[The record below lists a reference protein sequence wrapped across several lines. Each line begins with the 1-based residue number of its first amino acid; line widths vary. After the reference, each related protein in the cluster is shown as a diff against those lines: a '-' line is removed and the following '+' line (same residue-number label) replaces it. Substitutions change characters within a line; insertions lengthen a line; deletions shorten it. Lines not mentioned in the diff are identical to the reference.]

1 MWSRLPRTNAQAC
14 VSAASLA
21 PVCMLPAF
29 VGCCLMSPAGFWSHG
44 DFANMSKHVRGG
56 GAEWT
61 QSVVTVW
68 NLTQACALRT
78 RKGRVLH
85 KPADDK
91 VAWKKASLSG
101 RGRGQQLGHHDFDN
115 SRRRRA
121 ISCARSSTSSKCTK
135 NVVNAKRLS
144 KEAFSFQGWL
154 WWSRLSRCSKRGVA
168 ALLTAN
174 RDHGRF
180 VHVLWTVL
188 RHPAIHHRRWGKHWL
203 EDP

>member
-1 MWSRLPRTNAQAC
+1 MLKRVSPLRPLLLCAC
-14 VSAASLA
+14 CPPSLVAVSCRPLVS
-21 PVCMLPAF
+21 
-29 VGCCLMSPAGFWSHG
+29 GLMVTSQTCQ
-44 DFANMSKHVRGG
+44 NTLEVVVRSV
-56 GAEWT
+56 T

-91 VAWKKASLSG
+91 VTWKKASRSG
-101 RGRGQQLGHHDFDN
+101 RGRRQQVGHHDFDN

-154 WWSRLSRCSKRGVA
+154 WWSRLSRCSKSGVA
-168 ALLTAN
+168 VLLTAN

-180 VHVLWTVL
+180 VHVLWTAL
-188 RHPAIHHRRWGKHWL
+188 RHPAIHHRRWGKRWL
-203 EDP
+203 KDT

>member
-1 MWSRLPRTNAQAC
+1 MIAC
-14 VSAASLA
+14 VVSLA
-21 PVCMLPAF
+21 KDQCPSVCLRCVPCSCVHVARF
-29 VGCCLMSPAGFWSHG
+29 FWSHG
-44 DFANMSKHVRGG
+44 DFENMSKHVRGG

-68 NLTQACALRT
+68 NLTHACALRT
-78 RKGRVLH
+78 KKGRVLH
-85 KPADDK
+85 KPADEK
-91 VAWKKASLSG
+91 MTWKKASRSG
-101 RGRGQQLGHHDFDN
+101 RGIGQQLGHHDFDN

-121 ISCARSSTSSKCTK
+121 ISCARSSASPKCTK
-135 NVVNAKRLS
+135 NVVNAKHLS

-180 VHVLWTVL
+180 VHVLWTAL
-188 RHPAIHHRRWGKHWL
+188 RHPAIHHRRL
-203 EDP
+203 